1 MLFRTFGFV
10 VYFYLKRWQKIF
22 YKMARPRA
30 SPLVPLQLSRLR
42 RSLFALYSAATA
54 DVVAATA
61 ALCALYI
68 HG

>member
-1 MLFRTFGFV
+1 VAENILQDGATTRF
-10 VYFYLKRWQKIF
+10 
-22 YKMARPRA
+22 AA
-30 SPLVPLQLSRLR
+30 SPSATLAPSALS
-42 RSLFALYSAATA
+42 ALYSATTA